1 MNIDDRGSFT
11 EFLKTKEYSQVS
23 VNISKQ
29 GITKG
34 NYWHHTKYEKF
45 LVVSG
50 IGLIQFRKIGDDKI
64 INLGKTDMV
73 TIIWA
78 NEMFDPNKP
87 DTYFEKGG

>member
-34 NYWHHTKYEKF
+34 NYWHHTKNEKSIKE
-45 LVVSG
+45 LPLKYG
-50 IGLIQFRKIGDDKI
+50 EWGRIKIKLRISLERCHRI
-64 INLGKTDMV
+64 IKNLGLYSYCCKKSEYD
-73 TIIWA
+73 
-78 NEMFDPNKP
+78 E
-87 DTYFEKGG
+87 